1 MAKLVSKVYGEAL
14 YDLAIEKDEL
24 EGVLEEVLTVS
35 DILKENEEF
44 IALMQHP
51 ELSPQQKGQIVRDV
65 FAGRVSDDI
74 TGFMLAVEEKGR
86 FGEILAIL
94 DFFIHEARKELGVGE
109 VHVTSAISLS
119 EDQKKKIE
127 DRVLATTTFQKLI
140 VEYQVD
146 AGLIG
151 GLVIRIGDRVVDS
164 SIRTELATMARE
176 LSRIQLNV

>member
-14 YDLAIEKDEL
+14 YDLAVEKDEL

-51 ELSPQQKGQIVRDV
+51 ELDPQQKGQIVRDV

-109 VHVTSAISLS
+109 VFVTSAISLS